1 MTEPLV
7 SQEHIAKTYT
17 LRLLSYME
25 DMAEDAMIDLAAAGM
40 SAELSM
46 VSLVRNAIQN
56 ASAYLEDPEGF
67 VTDNISEDDSEED
80 DEFDTEVVE

>member
-1 MTEPLV
+1 MTEPQV

-25 DMAEDAMIDLAAAGM
+25 DMAEDAMIDLDVAGL

-46 VSLVRNAIQN
+46 VSLVRDAIQN
-56 ASAYLEDPEGF
+56 ASAYLEDPKCFVAVSIPEDEGGA
-67 VTDNISEDDSEED
+67 E
-80 DEFDTEVVE
+80 DEFDGEVDE

>member
-1 MTEPLV
+1 MTEPQV

-25 DMAEDAMIDLAAAGM
+25 DMAEDAMIDLEAAGL

-46 VSLVRNAIQN
+46 VSLVRDAVQN

-67 VTDNISEDDSEED
+67 VTDNIPEDDGDAD
-80 DEFDTEVVE
+80 DEFDTGVDE

>member
-1 MTEPLV
+1 MTELQV
-7 SQEHIAKTYT
+7 SQEHITKTYT

-25 DMAEDAMIDLAAAGM
+25 DMAEDAMIDLDAAGM

-46 VSLVRNAIQN
+46 VSLVRDAIQN

-67 VTDNISEDDSEED
+67 IVDNTPEDEGGAE
-80 DEFDTEVVE
+80 DEFDGEVDE